1 VNDIPARTQSS
12 LQPPAISTAGLDAR
26 DEGLAA
32 REPGEGGRGFWA
44 LIVTQFQGAFSD
56 NVLKN
61 LVVFVAL
68 FGTTM
73 TLAEKNGYGES
84 IGALFSLP
92 FILFSMTGGFLAD
105 RFRKRSVMLGVKV
118 FELLIMTLVFA
129 GLWSWNKYLLL
140 GSVFLMGLHSAIFG
154 PSKYGSLPELLSEKR
169 LSWGNGVLEL
179 GTFMAIILG
188 TVAAAQ
194 MSQAFHGRQWLSGVI
209 LVGLAVIGF
218 FSCLG
223 ITKIPAANPRKKF
236 QANFPVEIWRQLRT
250 LRGDRP
256 LWLAL
261 AGNTYFNF
269 LGMLLLLNLFFYGS
283 ETLQVT
289 ETQIGYLN
297 AALALGI
304 GLGSVAAGYLS
315 GGKIE
320 YGLVPLGAFGLS
332 IFSAWLACPA
342 VTLGQSFGLLALLG
356 FAGGFFIV
364 PVAALLQH
372 RPSRENKGQV
382 QATANWLAFVG
393 VFLASGVHWLL
404 AQKLALSPR
413 GIFLVGGVLTLLG
426 AVYVLCLLPDALLRF
441 ALWCATNTIYR
452 IRILGRDHIPAKG
465 GALFVCNHLSFADA
479 LLLIASTDRP
489 IRFLMFKGMYESRW
503 IKPFAK
509 ILRAIPVSSE
519 QRPRELIQALQ
530 TASDAI
536 RNGEVVCIF
545 AEGQITRIGQLLP
558 FQRGFERIMK
568 NLDAPIIPVA
578 LDGVLGSPTSFERG
592 HMRRFPERVPHP
604 VTVAFGA
611 PLPPAATPIEVRE
624 AVQALIAD
632 AWQYRR
638 ARMAPMPRNFVRVAR
653 RHPHRFFMTD
663 ATSGSINFGT
673 ALVKTVFLARRL
685 KEVWRGQEMVGLF
698 LPPSVPSALV
708 NYAAFLCG
716 KVPVNLNY
724 TLSEATLAGCAR
736 QCDLQ
741 TVITSRKFLEKIKL
755 TPPGRVIYL
764 EDIAGGAPVSDPARG
779 DSAAV
784 GAPSTVSAR
793 GALATTAGVP
803 PSDTARI
810 ETEPRQAVPEAGA
823 PRAVDGSPRA
833 EAVVGAPT
841 TMEKLAAWLLA
852 KFAPFGWLKRVAG
865 QEKEVVLD
873 DLATVIFSSGST
885 GEPKGVMLTHYN
897 ILSNLSQFSHILN
910 FTHHDR
916 LLGIL
921 PFFHSFGFTV
931 TLCLPAEFGAGVVF
945 HPNPLDARAIGTLV
959 RDHRVTIL
967 LTTPTFLQIYMRG
980 VPSEDFGS
988 LQFII
993 VGAEKLS
1000 ERLADAVEQYF
1011 GIRPL
1016 EGYGTTECAP
1026 AVAVNIMDFRA
1037 AGFHQI
1043 GGKRGKIGRVLPGM
1057 MARLTDPE
1065 DPWGGNAVPVGE
1077 SGMLLVR
1084 GPNVMHGYL
1093 GLPDKTADVLRH
1105 GWYCTGDVAT
1115 VDEDGFLQITGRLS
1129 RFSKIGGEM
1138 VPHLKIEEKLQE
1150 LAGVAETVFVVAG
1163 VPDEKKGERLVV
1175 LHRLAAGALQTCL
1188 EKFAACEL
1196 PNLWKPK
1203 ADAFCYVEN
1212 FPLLGTGK
1220 LDLRTVKELAGKL
1233 AVKIQ

>member
-1 VNDIPARTQSS
+1 MTSDNPQSAIRNPQSS
-12 LQPPAISTAGLDAR
+12 
-26 DEGLAA
+26 
-32 REPGEGGRGFWA
+32 RGFWA

-73 TLAEKNGYGES
+73 TLAEKNSYGES
-84 IGALFSLP
+84 IAALFALP
-92 FILFSMTGGFLAD
+92 FILFSMAGGFLAD
-105 RFRKRSVMLGVKV
+105 RCSKRSVMLGVKL
-118 FELLIMTLVFA
+118 FEMLIMSLVFA
-129 GLWSWNKYLLL
+129 GLWEWNKNLLL
-140 GSVFLMGLHSAIFG
+140 TGVFLMGTHSAVFG
-154 PSKYGSLPELLSEKR
+154 PSKYGSLPELLPEKK
-169 LSWGNGVLEL
+169 LSWGNGILEL

-188 TVAAAQ
+188 TVAAAL
-194 MSQAFHGRQWLSGVI
+194 MSEHFRGRQWLSGVV
-209 LVGLAVIGF
+209 LVVLAVMGF
-218 FSCLG
+218 FACLG
-223 ITKIPAANPRKKF
+223 ITKIPAADLQKKF
-236 QANFPVEIWRQLRT
+236 NPNFPAEIWRQVRAM
-250 LRGDRP
+250 RGDRP

-261 AGNTYFNF
+261 CGNTYFNF

-283 ETLQVT
+283 ETLHVS
-289 ETQIGYLN
+289 ETHIGLLN
-297 AALALGI
+297 VALALGI

-332 IFSAWLACPA
+332 LFSALLARNS
-342 VTLGQSFGLLALLG
+342 VSVEQSYFLLALLG

-364 PVAALLQH
+364 PIAALLQH
-372 RPSRENKGQV
+372 RPVRENKGQV
-382 QATANWLAFVG
+382 QATANWCSFVG
-393 VFLASGVHWLL
+393 VFLASGAHWLL
-404 AQKLALSPR
+404 AQKLGLSPR

-426 AVYVLCLLPDALLRF
+426 AIYVLFLLPDALLRF
-441 ALWCATNTIYR
+441 MLWCVTNSIYK
-452 IRILGRDHIPAKG
+452 IRLVGRDNIPAKG
-465 GALFVCNHLSFADA
+465 GALLVCNHVSFADA

-489 IRFLMFKGMYESRW
+489 IRFLMFKDIYESRW

-509 ILRAIPVSSE
+509 ILGAIPVSSG
-519 QRPRELIQALQ
+519 QRPRELIHSLQA
-530 TASDAI
+530 ASDAI

-545 AEGQITRIGQLLP
+545 AEGQITRLGQLLP

-568 NLDAPIIPVA
+568 NLDAPIIAVA

-592 HMRRFPERVPHP
+592 KMVRRFPEHLPHS
-604 VTVAFGA
+604 VTVSFGT
-611 PLPPAATPIEVRE
+611 PMPATATHIEVRE

-638 ARMAPMPRNFVRVAR
+638 AKMEPMPRNFVRAAR

-663 ATSGSINFGT
+663 ATSGKVNFGP
-673 ALVKTVFLARRL
+673 ALVKTIFLARRL
-685 KEVWRGQEMVGLF
+685 KKIWHGQEMVGIF
-698 LPPSVPSALV
+698 LPPSVPGALV
-708 NYAAFLCG
+708 NYAALLCG

-724 TLSEATLAGCAR
+724 TLSEATIVHFAQ
-736 QCDLQ
+736 QCDLK
-741 TVITSRKFLEKIKL
+741 TVITARKFLEKIKL
-755 TPPGRVIYL
+755 TPPSELIYL
-764 EDIAGGAPVSDPARG
+764 EDV
-779 DSAAV
+779 AANPT
-784 GAPSTVSAR
+784 G
-793 GALATTAGVP
+793 
-803 PSDTARI
+803 
-810 ETEPRQAVPEAGA
+810 TEILV
-823 PRAVDGSPRA
+823 
-833 EAVVGAPT
+833 
-841 TMEKLAAWLLA
+841 AWLLA
-852 KFAPFGWLKRVAG
+852 KFASFNLLKRVAG

-897 ILSNLSQFSHILN
+897 ILSNLEQFGHILS

-931 TLCLPAEFGAGVVF
+931 TLCLPAEIGTGVVF
-945 HPNPLDARAIGTLV
+945 HPNPLDSRAIGTLV
-959 RDHRVTIL
+959 RENNVTIL
-967 LTTPTFLQIYMRG
+967 LSTPTFLSLYLRS

-988 LQFII
+988 LQVVI

-1000 ERLADAVEQYF
+1000 ERLADAFEQYF

-1057 MARLTDPE
+1057 MARLADPE
-1065 DPWGGNAVPVGE
+1065 HPWSEKTVSAGE
-1077 SGMLLVR
+1077 PGMLLVR
-1084 GPNVMHGYL
+1084 GPNVMRGYL
-1093 GLPDKTADVLRH
+1093 GLPEKTADVLRH

-1150 LAGVAETVFVVAG
+1150 LAGVAETMFVVAG

-1175 LHRLAAGALQTCL
+1175 LHKLAKNDLQTCL
-1188 EKFAACEL
+1188 EKFAACDL

-1203 ADAFCYVEN
+1203 ADAFYRVEQ

-1220 LDLRTVKELAGKL
+1220 LDLRGVKELAQKFSSTDEH
-1233 AVKIQ
+1233 K